1 MEHQQILIACI
12 GNIFFGD
19 DAFGVEVARALSQ
32 RRLPEKVVV
41 VNYGIHGLDLAFAL
55 LDGYEAVI
63 LVDAVRRGGQ
73 PGTLYLIEPD
83 PTDIKASADQSLIIE
98 SHRLNPMRVLAFAQS
113 MGARLNRLLLIGC
126 EVHVPDSLEEMALQL
141 SPAVQAAIPSAV
153 EFIELLITKI
163 LDEDFDTWCL
173 HAAQGKFGRLPISG
187 WKA

>member
-32 RRLPEKVVV
+32 RCLPEEVVV
-41 VNYGIHGLDLAFAL
+41 VDYGIHGLDLAFAL

-63 LVDAVRRGGQ
+63 FVDAVRRGGQ

-83 PTDIKASADQSLIIE
+83 STDIKASADQSLIIE
-98 SHRLNPMRVLAFAQS
+98 SHRLNPTGVLAFAQS
-113 MGARLNRLLLIGC
+113 MGARLNRILLIGC
-126 EVHVPDSLEEMALQL
+126 EVTSPDLLEEMTMEL

-163 LDEDFDTWCL
+163 LDEDFDAWYP
-173 HAAQGKFGRLPISG
+173 HATQGKFGSLPISG

>member
-32 RRLPEKVVV
+32 RCLPEEVVV
-41 VNYGIHGLDLAFAL
+41 IDYGIHGLDLAFAL

-83 PTDIKASADQSLIIE
+83 STDIKASADQSLIIE

-113 MGARLNRLLLIGC
+113 MGARLNRILLIGC
-126 EVHVPDSLEEMALQL
+126 EVTSPDLLEEMTMEL

-163 LDEDFDTWCL
+163 LDEDFDAWYPRAT
-173 HAAQGKFGRLPISG
+173 QGKFGSLPISG

>member
-1 MEHQQILIACI
+1 MEHQRILIACI

-41 VNYGIHGLDLAFAL
+41 VDYGIHGLDLAFAL

-63 LVDAVRRGGQ
+63 LVDAVRRSGQ
-73 PGTLYLIEPD
+73 PGTLYLIEPG

-98 SHRLNPMRVLAFAQS
+98 SHRLNPMRVLAFAQL
-113 MGARLNRLLLIGC
+113 MGARLNRILLIGC
-126 EVHVPDSLEEMALQL
+126 EVTSPDSLEETAMEL
-141 SPAVQAAIPSAV
+141 SAPVRAAIPSTI

-173 HAAQGKFGRLPISG
+173 HAAQGKFGSLPISG